1 MHVRKLLYECVCVWG
16 GALMGSAGGGGVCV
30 CVCFRGMR
38 VGWDL
43 GGYTR

>member
-1 MHVRKLLYECVCVWG
+1 MCVGVCVCG
-16 GALMGSAGGGGVCV
+16 GVLMGSAGEGVMRL